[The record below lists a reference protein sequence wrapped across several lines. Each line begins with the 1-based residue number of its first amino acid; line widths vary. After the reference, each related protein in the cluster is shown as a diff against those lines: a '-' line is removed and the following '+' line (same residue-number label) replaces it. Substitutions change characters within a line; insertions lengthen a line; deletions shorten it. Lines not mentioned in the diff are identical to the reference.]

1 MNIIKDIEVFF
12 DKRRGD
18 WEEFDGYKIS
28 TTDGVIEIA
37 VDSYTQCCENWG
49 YISSNDHYNLNDFC
63 GAEILAIKYT
73 QKIDEVLE
81 TVAMQLSKEGVTLD
95 NVYFITFET
104 SKGTLQFAVYNEHN
118 GYYGHDCYVSCD
130 FIKEMNFKKTI

>member
-1 MNIIKDIEVFF
+1 MNIIKDIEVFY

-18 WEEFDGYKIS
+18 WDKFDGYRIS
-28 TTDGVIEIA
+28 TTNGVIENA
-37 VDSYTQCCENWG
+37 VDSYQNCCENWG
-49 YISSNDHYNLNDFC
+49 YISSNNNFSDFF
-63 GAEILAIKYT
+63 GAEILEIKYT

-95 NVYFITFET
+95 DIYFITFET
-104 SKGTLQFAVYNEHN
+104 SKGTLQFVVYNEHN

-130 FIKEMNFKKTI
+130 FIKEMNFEKII

>member
-1 MNIIKDIEVFF
+1 MNIIKDIEVFY

-18 WEEFDGYKIS
+18 WDKFDGYRIS
-28 TTDGVIEIA
+28 TTNGVIEIA
-37 VDSYTQCCENWG
+37 VDSFQNCCENWG
-49 YISSNDHYNLNDFC
+49 YISSNNNFSDFC
-63 GAEILAIKYT
+63 GAEILEIKYT

-95 NVYFITFET
+95 DIYFITFET
-104 SKGTLQFAVYNEHN
+104 SKGTLQFVVYNEHN

-130 FIKEMNFKKTI
+130 FIKEMNFEKII